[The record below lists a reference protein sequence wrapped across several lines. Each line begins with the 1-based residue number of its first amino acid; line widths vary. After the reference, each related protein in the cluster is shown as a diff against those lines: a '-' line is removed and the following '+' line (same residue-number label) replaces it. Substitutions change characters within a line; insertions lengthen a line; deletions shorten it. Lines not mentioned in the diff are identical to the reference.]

1 MIAPY
6 FAWGSIFLVGVWWLV
21 KNESPASINANDP
34 FSLFIPIIVV
44 TFGILGVIMLM
55 IAIFATLRGLTV
67 RKMPASNHNKI
78 SSDYYTP
85 AAASLAAT
93 GTGLLNTPVKG
104 PSLPIQATLDEPE
117 ETNFE
122 QPHVKIIYCQKCNHE
137 NPPNALKCQN
147 CGKNLLPGV
156 GASQRVAILISAIFI
171 ATLSIVAAILIYR
184 FKPEIGGKDL
194 LYLLALIGFG
204 AFILLFGLILTFRKT
219 ALHERY
225 EMRAKRHVSSN
236 PWQAIADLSSAI
248 NMAPQIQAFDY
259 LLERAKLHQ
268 ELGKKAEAKA
278 DWQHALEN
286 INQRIAVPKSSID
299 LFKQRAEIF
308 DYLGMEDEYA
318 LQMLEYTI
326 EKEKTFKT
334 KRKDIA
340 MGWEEGLKKGSEDM
354 QRQELEKLR
363 TEIMTNQRYKIIGH
377 CKKCRLMVDLN
388 ARLECT
394 NNAKHQKITD
404 IRPIIR

>member
-1 MIAPY
+1 
-6 FAWGSIFLVGVWWLV
+6 
-21 KNESPASINANDP
+21 
-34 FSLFIPIIVV
+34 
-44 TFGILGVIMLM
+44 
-55 IAIFATLRGLTV
+55 
-67 RKMPASNHNKI
+67 
-78 SSDYYTP
+78 
-85 AAASLAAT
+85 
-93 GTGLLNTPVKG
+93 
-104 PSLPIQATLDEPE
+104 
-117 ETNFE
+117 
-122 QPHVKIIYCQKCNHE
+122 
-137 NPPNALKCQN
+137 
-147 CGKNLLPGV
+147 
-156 GASQRVAILISAIFI
+156 
-171 ATLSIVAAILIYR
+171 
-184 FKPEIGGKDL
+184 
-194 LYLLALIGFG
+194 
-204 AFILLFGLILTFRKT
+204 LLFGLILTFRKT

-225 EMRAKRHVSSN
+225 EMRARRHVSSN

-363 TEIMTNQRYKIIGH
+363 TEIMTNQRYKIIGQ
-377 CKKCRLMVDLN
+377 CKKCRSMVDLN

-404 IRPIIR
+404 IRPIIRETNPS

>member
-1 MIAPY
+1 
-6 FAWGSIFLVGVWWLV
+6 
-21 KNESPASINANDP
+21 
-34 FSLFIPIIVV
+34 
-44 TFGILGVIMLM
+44 M
-55 IAIFATLRGLTV
+55 IAIIATLRGLTV
-67 RKMPASNHNKI
+67 RKMAVSNLNKI
-78 SSDYYTP
+78 STNYYTP
-85 AAASLAAT
+85 SAASTVAT

-137 NPPNALKCQN
+137 NPTNALKCQN

-171 ATLSIVAAILIYR
+171 ATLSVVAAILIYR

-259 LLERAKLHQ
+259 LLERAKLYQ
-268 ELGKKAEAKA
+268 GLGKNAEARA

-363 TEIMTNQRYKIIGH
+363 TEIMTNQRYKIIGQ
-377 CKKCRLMVDLN
+377 CKKCRSMVDLN

-404 IRPIIR
+404 IRPIISETNPS